1 MNNAWAKRRWYD
13 FRAGHGVYLIFIL
26 SFSNFILIFH
36 RLLIERIEFLNEVFS
51 DLVMFVVIFL
61 LFYIPVATLIG
72 AWHRKTQ
79 LKVDTEIWLRQSP
92 LLAKVFRILIDMQ
105 TKKVT
110 EKEIENMRELLKQI
124 EEGKGQSKNV

>member
-1 MNNAWAKRRWYD
+1 M
-13 FRAGHGVYLIFIL
+13 
-26 SFSNFILIFH
+26 
-36 RLLIERIEFLNEVFS
+36 
-51 DLVMFVVIFL
+51 
-61 LFYIPVATLIG
+61 ATLIG

-79 LKVDTEIWLRQSP
+79 LKVDTEVWLRQSP

>member
-1 MNNAWAKRRWYD
+1 
-13 FRAGHGVYLIFIL
+13 
-26 SFSNFILIFH
+26 
-36 RLLIERIEFLNEVFS
+36 
-51 DLVMFVVIFL
+51 
-61 LFYIPVATLIG
+61 
-72 AWHRKTQ
+72 
-79 LKVDTEIWLRQSP
+79 VDTEVWLRQSP